1 MCLNPLGLQIETAR
15 LFAQDS
21 KPQKWAATVRTSL
34 QLPSKIAAAS
44 FDVKMFGKLNSTT
57 DPLGEETRTGSES
70 AHLKVTSIYQ

>member
-1 MCLNPLGLQIETAR
+1 MCLNPLRLQIETAR

-34 QLPSKIAAAS
+34 QLPSKTAAAS

-57 DPLGEETRTGSES
+57 GPT
-70 AHLKVTSIYQ
+70 